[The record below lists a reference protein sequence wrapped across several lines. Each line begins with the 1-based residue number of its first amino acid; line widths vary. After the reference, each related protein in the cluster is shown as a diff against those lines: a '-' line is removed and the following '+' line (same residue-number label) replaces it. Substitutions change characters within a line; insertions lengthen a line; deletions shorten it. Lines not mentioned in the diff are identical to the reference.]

1 MNWLLVGL
9 GTGTYCIQ
17 AGAVFHGPATEGLLF
32 RLTPKMTSW
41 LSLANPH

>member
-17 AGAVFHGPATEGLLF
+17 AAAVFHGSLTEGLLF
-32 RLTPKMTSW
+32 TLTPKITS
-41 LSLANPH
+41 